1 MNNGAKFLKFEYCGN
16 LHEKEK
22 PLEIRRNF
30 YLRSE
35 RVFKKPAHKKKAD
48 WRQKSRVIEKRA
60 GAGFLAPKK
69 PSAST
74 FKLEYLMSK

>member
-1 MNNGAKFLKFEYCGN
+1 MWRESKYSSLNMAGIYKKKMLR
-16 LHEKEK
+16 
-22 PLEIRRNF
+22 IRRNF